1 MRYLTIKNKNMTYLK
16 QLEEEKKIREAQERD
31 AERLKQCVVELE
43 SLTSKFDGEFL
54 GALEE
59 LINKFKE

>member
-16 QLEEEKKIREAQERD
+16 QLKEEKKIREAQERD
-31 AERLKQCVVELE
+31 AERLKQYVVELE

-59 LINKFKE
+59 LINKFKG